1 MRAILC
7 LIAAAIL
14 TLMRAGAL
22 GAVVSGEVAS
32 RDNVQSTTGLPSVR
46 TLQVSGV
53 LTDGAGGALTG
64 TQGVTFALY
73 AEQSGG
79 APLWL
84 ETQTVTADDKGSY
97 SVLLGSMRSDGLPQD
112 LFTSN
117 QALT

>member
-1 MRAILC
+1 
-7 LIAAAIL
+7 
-14 TLMRAGAL
+14 
-22 GAVVSGEVAS
+22 
-32 RDNVQSTTGLPSVR
+32 
-46 TLQVSGV
+46 
-53 LTDGAGGALTG
+53 
-64 TQGVTFALY
+64 VTFALY